1 MTNTNQIT
9 NVSPRVQYI
18 ADGTNA
24 IFHIPFVIFEKTD
37 VDVYINSVLLEKSS
51 YTVSG
56 TDNNYD
62 ILFQEAPK
70 AESVIT
76 LARNLPI
83 QRTTHY
89 QERSPI
95 SSDSLNSE
103 LNYQTACI
111 QEIADRTKRS
121 ISLAPYV
128 VEDKNTSLQIPAPSA
143 GKAIVWNK
151 DGTGLENSTVE
162 INSCMEAINSSLKK
176 VSQSEA
182 SSKNQAELSEEF
194 AQIAAQKS
202 EDALQSAET
211 AKNYALQARPIGIKN
226 ISNCITDLPHDIKL
240 ELNNSMLTLKA
251 GSKVYV
257 PNGFEEDGT
266 TPYFDEVITTNDLTL
281 SETQNA
287 LREKFVFISQDE
299 TQMQT
304 MDVSNTYSG
313 ETAPS
318 GSTYMCWYDTK
329 NNLVKTT
336 SNGGSSWTTVS
347 LPIAISHI
355 YSSGFT
361 SIDRVF
367 NGIGYFGS
375 TVYVLPNTKFLIPNG
390 KNEDGSNNNI
400 EYTETEVRLATKT
413 TYESNPDLFF
423 GPFTFY
429 NHTYLGEC
437 LTPPAIKNYSVYY
450 NIAENK
456 MYSTGTNGY
465 WSKINN
471 LVYLGRI
478 SNYDSRITK
487 AKIRHVFQAVDG
499 NLNRTVVESY
509 QSGSTWYRIWS
520 DGWIEQ
526 GGEASGTIA
535 NEITATYAKPFT
547 KKPTVIHNQI
557 TIWASCG
564 YIYRL
569 SALETTYAKF
579 SNYTSYSTTGNG
591 KTGHIRWYAC
601 GY

>member
-162 INSCMEAINSSLKK
+162 INSCMEAIHSSVKK

-194 AQIAAQKS
+194 AQIAVQKS
-202 EDALQSAET
+202 EEALQSAET

-240 ELNNSMLTLKA
+240 ELSENSIVLKA
-251 GSKVYV
+251 GSKLYV
-257 PNGFEEDGT
+257 PNGSEI
-266 TPYFDEVITTNDLTL
+266 FDEVITDTDIT
-281 SETQNA
+281 
-287 LREKFVFISQDE
+287 
-299 TQMQT
+299 
-304 MDVSNTYSG
+304 
-313 ETAPS
+313 
-318 GSTYMCWYDTK
+318 ST
-329 NNLVKTT
+329 
-336 SNGGSSWTTVS
+336 SSWTTNQLYVFIKPDTKTPVTVVAGNVYS
-347 LPIAISHI
+347 GTSAPSSPSNGCIWYDTTNNVIKRYADSVWTSGFALPICIVSMV
-355 YSSGFT
+355 SGTGFT

-390 KNEDGSNNNI
+390 KNEDGSNQNT

-429 NHTYLGEC
+429 NQTYLGEC
-437 LTPPAIKNYSVYY
+437 LTPPAIKNYSIYY

-465 WSKINN
+465 WSQINN
-471 LVYLGRI
+471 LMYLGRI
-478 SNYDSRITK
+478 SKYDSRITK

-509 QSGSTWYRIWS
+509 QSGSTWYRVWS

-526 GGEASGTIA
+526 GGRASTSNSKQTI
-535 NEITATYAKPFT
+535 TLLKPF
-547 KKPTVIHNQI
+547 
-557 TIWASCG
+557 
-564 YIYRL
+564 
-569 SALETTYAKF
+569 
-579 SNYTSYSTTGNG
+579 SNENYCLVSGNNNENSYSQVCSCCIVSSTQIV
-591 KTGHIRWYAC
+591 IRSAGTSNWIWYAC

>member
-162 INSCMEAINSSLKK
+162 INSCMEAIHSSVKK

-194 AQIAAQKS
+194 AQIAVQKS
-202 EDALQSAET
+202 EEALQSAET

-240 ELNNSMLTLKA
+240 ELNNGTLTLKA

-287 LREKFVFISQDE
+287 LREKFVFISQDG

-318 GSTYMCWYDTK
+318 GSTYMCWYDTN

-336 SNGGSSWTTVS
+336 SNGGSSWTTLS
-347 LPIAISHI
+347 LPIAISHV

-361 SIDRVF
+361 SIDQVF
-367 NGIGYFGS
+367 NGFGYIGSIIFA
-375 TVYVLPNTKFLIPNG
+375 LPNVKGLCPQGLND
-390 KNEDGSNNNI
+390 DGTLNNI
-400 EYTETEVRLATKT
+400 EFTIPSVSTCVAESGDNIIMYVGCRPETGVIEIM
-413 TYESNPDLFF
+413 Y
-423 GPFTFY
+423 
-429 NHTYLGEC
+429 
-437 LTPPAIKNYSVYY
+437 PPNWEFDFKQ
-450 NIAENK
+450 NK
-456 MYSTGTNGY
+456 WIHKTNGF
-465 WSKINN
+465 N
-471 LVYLGRI
+471 RI
-478 SNYDSRITK
+478 CKVAEFTRTTTSGQNVSAFNPKSVMNIVDSNSSRVVVKTYK
-487 AKIRHVFQAVDG
+487 SG
-499 NLNRTVVESY
+499 ND
-509 QSGSTWYRIWS
+509 WYRIWS
-520 DGWIEQ
+520 DGWKEQ
-526 GGEASGTIA
+526 GGELKGTIA
-535 NEITATYAKPFT
+535 NTLTHTFLVPFT
-547 KKPTVIHNQI
+547 QRPTVLHTQVTVYGN
-557 TIWASCG
+557 CG
-564 YIYRL
+564 YIYRI
-569 SALETTYAKF
+569 SILELTHISFA
-579 SNYTSYSTTGNG
+579 NYTGYSTSGGGKNG
-591 KTGHIRWYAC
+591 YIGWYAC